1 MSMKFNSGGYV
12 SGATNSSI
20 GVQFNEKFWSKV
32 AVKAARRYMTFSQ
45 LGEALIQP
53 KNYGDTIVKYA
64 EVPIIHQ
71 LNINDQGIDAN
82 GAVLVK
88 NKWYSY
94 DVNGA
99 MNGSANGYNT
109 LAEAKAINTLWTA
122 YTAAGAVVGTSN
134 YATEALALAVATSV
148 TATSATTGS
157 VKSGNG
163 NMWGGDNSISV
174 IKGSFPVLGE
184 EGGKV
189 NAVGMVRQMLTAKVT
204 EFGFHIPFTQKM
216 IDMDTET
223 GLLAR
228 MSQEIGV
235 AQGEIREKQIQ
246 LGLLSASETNR
257 VIAGTAGTIGAVGA
271 ADLVDF
277 TDLRAMEQ
285 SLKFARV
292 PKQTKIIDGST
303 NFGTTVIGAGYTA
316 FVGQELYPTLEDMTY
331 GSVSVWKPVESY
343 AAAGT
348 IMENEIGK
356 ISHTRFIEVMEMGKY
371 AGAGAVSTDAAN
383 DTDAANRYQTG
394 THYDVFPILYV
405 GTDSFGTVGFEGD
418 VARVNT
424 IMPKADAY
432 NDPYGK
438 KGAVAISWYFGLL
451 VYRPERIR
459 QIITAAKIA

>member
-1 MSMKFNSGGYV
+1 MSFIKTITSLALGVVSHAGTMEFNKGGY
-12 SGATNSSI
+12 TTPTSSV

-82 GAVLVK
+82 GAVLIK
-88 NKWYSY
+88 NLWYSY

-99 MNGSANGYNT
+99 MLAPTTGSAS
-109 LAEAKAINTLWTA
+109 LAAAK
-122 YTAAGAVVGTSN
+122 AVVGT
-134 YATEALALAVATSV
+134 V
-148 TATSATTGS
+148 T

-174 IKGSFPVLGE
+174 IRGSFPVLGE
-184 EGGKV
+184 AGGKV
-189 NAVGMVRQMLTAKVT
+189 NAVGMIRQMLTAKVT

-228 MSQEIGV
+228 MSQEIGI

-246 LGLLSASETNR
+246 LGLIAASETNR
-257 VIAGTAGTIGAVGA
+257 VIGGAAGTIGAIGA

-277 TDLRAMEQ
+277 TDLRSMEQ

-316 FVGQELYPTLEDMTY
+316 FVGQELYPTLEDMVY
-331 GSVSVWKPVESY
+331 GGINVWKPVESY

-356 ISHTRFIEVMEMGKY
+356 ISHTRFVEVMEMAKY
-371 AGAGAVSTDAAN
+371 EGAGALSTDAVN
-383 DTDAANRYQTG
+383 DVDAANRYQTG
-394 THYDVFPILYV
+394 SNYDVFPILYV

-438 KGAVAISWYFGLL
+438 KGAIAISWYFGLL

-459 QIITAAKIA
+459 QIVTAAKIA

>member
-1 MSMKFNSGGYV
+1 MSAFKTLESITLGVISHAGTMKFNSGGY
-12 SGATNSSI
+12 TTPTSSV
-20 GVQFNEKFWSKV
+20 GSQFNEKFWSKV

-45 LGEALIQP
+45 LGDQLIQP

-82 GAVLVK
+82 GAVLIK

-99 MNGSANGYNT
+99 MLAPTTGSAD
-109 LAEAKAINTLWTA
+109 KASAL
-122 YTAAGAVVGTSN
+122 AVVGT
-134 YATEALALAVATSV
+134 V
-148 TATSATTGS
+148 TI
-157 VKSGNG
+157 KSGNG

-184 EGGKV
+184 DGGKV
-189 NAVGMVRQMLTAKVT
+189 NAVGMIRQVLTAKVT

-216 IDMDTET
+216 IDMDSET

-228 MSQEIGV
+228 MAQEVGI
-235 AQGEIREKQIQ
+235 AQGEIREKQIMM
-246 LGLLSASETNR
+246 GLLAASETNR
-257 VIAGTAGTIGAVGA
+257 VIAGTASSIGAIGA
-271 ADLVDF
+271 ADIIDF
-277 TDLRAMEQ
+277 QDIRSMQQ

-303 NFGTTVIGAGYTA
+303 NFGTTVVGAGYCA
-316 FVGQELYPTLEDMTY
+316 FVGQELLPTLEDMTY
-331 GSVSVWKPVESY
+331 ASVNVWKPVESY
-343 AAAGT
+343 ASAGT
-348 IMENEIGK
+348 LMENEIGK
-356 ISHTRFIEVMEMGKY
+356 ISNTRFVEVMEMGKY
-371 AGAGAVSTDAAN
+371 DGAGALSNDATN
-383 DTDAANRYQTG
+383 DVDAANRYQTSN
-394 THYDVFPILYV
+394 HYDVFPVLYV

-432 NDPYGK
+432 NDPFGK
-438 KGAVAISWYFGLL
+438 KGAVSISWYFGML

-459 QIITAAKIA
+459 QIATAAQIS

>member
-1 MSMKFNSGGYV
+1 MSMKFNQGGYE
-12 SGATNSSI
+12 TPTSSI
-20 GVQFNEKFWSKV
+20 GVQFNNKFWSKV

-45 LGEALIQP
+45 LGEQLIQP

-82 GAVLVK
+82 GATLIK

-99 MNGSANGYNT
+99 MLAPTNGSAT
-109 LAEAKAINTLWTA
+109 KD
-122 YTAAGAVVGTSN
+122 AALAVVGT
-134 YATEALALAVATSV
+134 V
-148 TATSATTGS
+148 TI
-157 VKSGNG
+157 KSGNG

-189 NAVGMVRQMLTAKVT
+189 NAVGMVRQMLTAKVV

-228 MSQEIGV
+228 MAQEVGI

-246 LGLLSASETNR
+246 LGLIAASETNR
-257 VIAGTAGTIGAVGA
+257 VIAGDAGSISAIGA
-271 ADLVDF
+271 ADLVEF
-277 TDLRAMEQ
+277 QDLRGMEQ

-303 NFGTTVIGAGYTA
+303 NFGTTTIGAGYTA

-331 GSVSVWKPVESY
+331 GGINVWKPVESY

-356 ISHTRFIEVMEMGKY
+356 ISHTRFVEVMEMAKY
-371 AGAGAVSTDAAN
+371 DGAGAISTDAT
-383 DTDAANRYQTG
+383 DDVDAANRYQTNS
-394 THYDVFPILYV
+394 HYDVFPILYV

-432 NDPYGK
+432 NDPFGK
-438 KGAVAISWYFGLL
+438 KGAISIAWYFGLL
-451 VYRPERIR
+451 VYRAERIR
-459 QIITAAKIA
+459 QILSAGKIA

>member
-1 MSMKFNSGGYV
+1 MNKLFKTIESLTLGVVSHAGTETFNQGGYV
-12 SGATNSSI
+12 VGANNSSV
-20 GVQFNEKFWSKV
+20 GVQINEKFWSKV

-45 LGEALIQP
+45 LGDALIQP
-53 KNYGDTIVKYA
+53 KNFGDTIVKYA

-82 GAVLVK
+82 GATLLK

-99 MNGSANGYNT
+99 MLAPATGSAT
-109 LAEAKAINTLWTA
+109 KDA
-122 YTAAGAVVGTSN
+122 
-134 YATEALALAVATSV
+134 ALAVAGTV
-148 TATSATTGS
+148 TI
-157 VKSGNG
+157 KSGNG

-174 IKGSFPVLGE
+174 IKGSFPALSE
-184 EGGKV
+184 LGGKV
-189 NAVGMVRQMLTAKVT
+189 NQVGLTRQLLSAKVS
-204 EFGFHIPFTQKM
+204 EFGFNITFTQKM
-216 IDMDTET
+216 IDMDTEA

-228 MSQEIGV
+228 LSQEVGI

-257 VIAGTAGTIGAVGA
+257 ICAGA
-271 ADLVDF
+271 ASSVSTLVATDTVDF
-277 TDLRAMEQ
+277 QDIRGMEQ

-303 NFGTTVIGAGYTA
+303 NFGTTVVGAGYTA
-316 FVGQELYPTLEDMTY
+316 FVGQELYPTLEDMVY
-331 GSVSVWKPVESY
+331 NGAAVWKPVESY

-348 IMENEIGK
+348 IMDHEIGK
-356 ISHTRFIEVMEMGKY
+356 ISHTRFVEVMEMAKY
-371 AGAGAVSTDAAN
+371 DAQGSLVSADTANAAIAPN
-383 DTDAANRYQTG
+383 FYQTNG
-394 THYDVFPILYV
+394 HYDAFPILYV

-418 VARVNT
+418 VARVNPV
-424 IMPKADAY
+424 MPKADAY

-438 KGAVAISWYFGLL
+438 RGSVAISWYFGLL

-459 QIITAAKIA
+459 QIVSVAKIA

>member
-1 MSMKFNSGGYV
+1 MSFVIKTLKSLTLGVLSHAGTMKFNDGGYV
-12 SGATNSSI
+12 APTSSI

-45 LGEALIQP
+45 LGESLIQP

-82 GAVLVK
+82 GAVLIK

-94 DVNGA
+94 DANGA
-99 MNGSANGYNT
+99 MLAPLGGSDT
-109 LAEAKAINTLWTA
+109 LA
-122 YTAAGAVVGTSN
+122 AAQAVPGTVN
-134 YATEALALAVATSV
+134 
-148 TATSATTGS
+148 

-174 IKGSFPVLGE
+174 IRGSFPALGE

-189 NAVGMVRQMLTAKVT
+189 NAVGMTRQMLTAKVT
-204 EFGFHIPFTQKM
+204 EFGFHVPFTQKM
-216 IDMDTET
+216 LDMDTET

-228 MSQEIGV
+228 MSQEVGI

-257 VIAGTAGTIGAVGA
+257 VIAGTAGNIGSIGA

-277 TDLRAMEQ
+277 QDIRSMEQ

-292 PKQTKIIDGST
+292 PKQTKIIDGSQ
-303 NFGTTVIGAGYTA
+303 NVGTTVVGAGYTA

-331 GSVSVWKPVESY
+331 SGVNVWKPVESY
-343 AAAGT
+343 AAAGA

-371 AGAGAVSTDAAN
+371 AGAGALNNDATN
-383 DTDAANRYQTG
+383 DTDAANRYATG
-394 THYDVFPILYV
+394 NNYDVFPILYV

-418 VARVNT
+418 VARVVPT
-424 IMPKADAY
+424 MPKPDAH
-432 NDPYGK
+432 NDPFGK
-438 KGAVAISWYFGLL
+438 KGTVAISWYFGLL

-459 QIITAAKIA
+459 QIVSAAKIA

>member
-1 MSMKFNSGGYV
+1 MGKLFKTIESLTLGVMSRSGIETFNSGGYV
-12 SGATNSSI
+12 AGAGNSSV
-20 GVQFNEKFWSKV
+20 GVQINEKFWSKV
-32 AVKAARRYMTFSQ
+32 AVKAARRYMVFSQ
-45 LGEALIQP
+45 LGDALIQP
-53 KNYGDTIVKYA
+53 KNFGDTIVKYA

-82 GAVLVK
+82 GATLLK
-88 NKWYSY
+88 NMWYSY

-99 MNGSANGYNT
+99 MLAPVTGSAT
-109 LAEAKAINTLWTA
+109 K
-122 YTAAGAVVGTSN
+122 
-134 YATEALALAVATSV
+134 ALAMAVANTV
-148 TATSATTGS
+148 TI
-157 VKSGNG
+157 KSGNG

-174 IKGSFPVLGE
+174 IKGSFPALSE
-184 EGGKV
+184 AGGKV
-189 NAVGMVRQMLTAKVT
+189 NQVGMIRQLLSAKVS
-204 EFGFHIPFTQKM
+204 EFGFNITFTQKM
-216 IDMDTET
+216 IDMDTEA

-228 MSQEIGV
+228 MSQEVGI

-257 VIAGTAGTIGAVGA
+257 ICAGAASSVGTIRAS
-271 ADLVDF
+271 DTVDF
-277 TDLRAMEQ
+277 TDLRGMEQ

-316 FVGQELYPTLEDMTY
+316 FVGQEMYPTLEDMQY
-331 GSVSVWKPVESY
+331 NGVSVWKPVESY

-348 IMENEIGK
+348 IMEHEIGK
-356 ISHTRFIEVMEMGKY
+356 ISHTRFVEVMEMAKY
-371 AGAGAVSTDAAN
+371 DGQGSLVSADTGNSSISAN
-383 DTDAANRYQTG
+383 FYQTNG
-394 THYDVFPILYV
+394 HYDAFPILYV

-438 KGAVAISWYFGLL
+438 KGAISINWYFGLL

-459 QIITAAKIA
+459 QIVGAAKIA

>member
-1 MSMKFNSGGYV
+1 MSMKFNQGGYE
-12 SGATNSSI
+12 TPTSSI
-20 GVQFNEKFWSKV
+20 GVQFNNKFWSKV

-45 LGEALIQP
+45 LGEQLIQP

-82 GAVLVK
+82 GATLIK

-99 MNGSANGYNT
+99 MLAPTNGSAT
-109 LAEAKAINTLWTA
+109 KD
-122 YTAAGAVVGTSN
+122 AALAVVGT
-134 YATEALALAVATSV
+134 V
-148 TATSATTGS
+148 TI
-157 VKSGNG
+157 KSGNG

-189 NAVGMVRQMLTAKVT
+189 NAVGMVRQMLTAKVV

-228 MSQEIGV
+228 MAQEVGI

-246 LGLLSASETNR
+246 LGLIAASETNR
-257 VIAGTAGTIGAVGA
+257 VIAGDAGSISAIGA
-271 ADLVDF
+271 ADLVEF
-277 TDLRAMEQ
+277 QDLRGMEQ

-303 NFGTTVIGAGYTA
+303 NFGTTTIGAGYTA

-331 GSVSVWKPVESY
+331 GGINVWKPVESY

-356 ISHTRFIEVMEMGKY
+356 ISHTRFVEVMEMAKY
-371 AGAGAVSTDAAN
+371 DGAGAISTDAT
-383 DTDAANRYQTG
+383 DDVDAANRYQTNS
-394 THYDVFPILYV
+394 HYDVFPILYV

-432 NDPYGK
+432 NDPFGK
-438 KGAVAISWYFGLL
+438 KGAISIAWYFGLL
-451 VYRPERIR
+451 VYRAERIR
-459 QIITAAKIA
+459 QIVSAAKIA